1 MRPSRPAPRRAVA
14 RVLAALVL
22 AAAGLAAVPAAGR
35 AAPACPASV
44 TAPSAIVIEVSS
56 GEAGCAK
63 DAEDERPMA
72 STTKLMTALL
82 TLEHGHLGR
91 RLPTSSYRPSPAESV
106 IGLLPGERLTTRDL
120 LRGLLIESG
129 NDAAMALAD
138 GIDGS
143 ERAFV
148 RAMNRRARQLGLRET
163 HYSNPIGLD
172 TGDNHSSAHDL
183 VRLAVVLRTNPLF
196 RRIVDSPA
204 VTLHSG
210 FRTRR
215 FLNRNDLV
223 REVPWVNGIKTGHT
237 RLAGYILVGSGR
249 RHGVQV
255 VSAVLGAGSEASRD
269 AQSLTL
275 LRTGLAA
282 FRNVAAAPA
291 GRRVPGL
298 QRVPIRYRPGAR
310 LRLVVGANDVRAVV
324 RRGHRDELALRPA
337 KVPKEVAGPIRRGQV
352 LGSAAVMRGRVR
364 IGSVP
369 LVAAE
374 AVPAASAAQRT
385 RAWFTRPGAIVLAFA
400 VLGGTVLV
408 ARRRSVRSRRRHR
421 EAPAA

>member
-1 MRPSRPAPRRAVA
+1 VRRRA
-14 RVLAALVL
+14 LAALVAALGAL
-22 AAAGLAAVPAAGR
+22 AALPAASR
-35 AAPACPASV
+35 AAPACPAAV

-56 GEAGCAK
+56 GQAACAK
-63 DAEDERPMA
+63 NAESERPIA

-82 TLEHGHLGR
+82 ALEHGHLSR
-91 RLPTSSYRPSPAESV
+91 KLPTSSYRPSPAESV

-120 LRGLLIESG
+120 LRGLLVYSG
-129 NDAAMALAD
+129 NDAAMALAQ
-138 GIDGS
+138 GIAGS

-148 RAMNRRARQLGLRET
+148 RQMNRRARQLGLRET
-163 HYSNPIGLD
+163 HYENPIGLD
-172 TGDNHSSAHDL
+172 SDGNYSSAHDL

-196 RRIVDSPA
+196 RTIVDSPA

-210 FRTRR
+210 ARPRH

-223 REVPWVNGIKTGHT
+223 RDLPWVNGVKTGHT
-237 RLAGYILVGSGR
+237 SLAGYILVGSAR

-255 VSAVLGAGSEASRD
+255 VSAVLGTSSESSRD
-269 AQSLTL
+269 AQSVAL
-275 LRTGLAA
+275 LKAGLRA

-291 GRRVPGL
+291 GRAVPGL
-298 QRVPIRYRPGAR
+298 DRVPIRYRPGAR
-310 LRLVVGANDVRAVV
+310 LRLVVGDNGVRAIV
-324 RRGHRDELALRPA
+324 RRGHRDEITLRPA
-337 KVPKEVAGPIRRGQV
+337 KVPHDVAGPIRAGQV
-352 LGSAAVMRGRVR
+352 LGSADVLRGHTR

-374 AVPAASAAQRT
+374 GVPAANAVQRT
-385 RAWFTRPGAIVLAFA
+385 RAWFTKPGAIVLAFA